1 VWVSTV
7 STNEVVRVSPEGELE
22 RRPVSQPSFACMLG
36 GEDGRTLFVAT
47 APDFQY
53 DARRAA
59 TEGRIE
65 ALRVDVPGVG
75 GQGLGA

>member
-1 VWVSTV
+1 
-7 STNEVVRVSPEGELE
+7 VSPDGALE
-22 RRPVSQPSFACMLG
+22 RRPVSQPSYACMLG

-47 APDFQY
+47 APDFEPA
-53 DARRAA
+53 DRRAR
-59 TEGRIE
+59 TDGRIE